1 MGIEVIED
9 DDMFN
14 RSQSEKEGSSDK
26 QSSNGS
32 DEEDDIFGDET
43 PTTTVKTKK
52 EPEAPKIE
60 SEKKTTQGTVLINE
74 HLFSKIAQSI
84 GLMPSRCHWI
94 IRSDVHKY
102 KVTTEYMDAYYR
114 KEKMY
119 EMLPLISLNH
129 SQFVSNDKI

>member
-1 MGIEVIED
+1 MGIEVIEE

-14 RSQSEKEGSSDK
+14 RSESDKEGSSGK
-26 QSSNGS
+26 QSSEEE

-52 EPEAPKIE
+52 EPEAPKVE
-60 SEKKTTQGTVLINE
+60 SDKKLTQGTVLINE
-74 HLFSKIAQSI
+74 NLFSKIAESI
-84 GLMPSRCHWI
+84 GLMPSRCNWI
-94 IRSDVHKY
+94 IRSDIHKY
-102 KVTTEYMDAYYR
+102 KVSTEYMDAYYR

-129 SQFVSNDKI
+129 S